1 MVKQMITELTIGAI
15 NPGYGGL
22 PIGVAAALG
31 GATLAWHAHTGQG
44 ADCPGRTVMRYH
56 HPHAGAHVVIDAIP
70 PMVDVLT
77 VNGYDDGLVSAGA
90 LIGAGYKPPLVIVE
104 TESRRSAAVPICAQ
118 LRSRGYRAAWQTVRA
133 SDVGA
138 PHRRPRVYVI
148 AVRNDCP
155 TPGVNPAYLDADRC
169 TGALWPTPEV
179 DDTRLIE
186 TAYQWALDDLAGHP
200 DKGRTRALEHW
211 AKITGEPYPYPL
223 YTTPMPGTQGS
234 ATLTFVEWMMG
245 LPIGYVSTP
254 SLPLTRADRMMLL
267 QTGTVPLQAAHAVAV
282 GLTQMGDQ

>member
-1 MVKQMITELTIGAI
+1 MTTELTIGAI

-31 GATLAWHAHTGQG
+31 GATLAWHAHPGRD

-56 HPHAGAHVVIDAIP
+56 HPYAGAHTVINAIP

-77 VNGYDDGLVSAGA
+77 VNGYDDWTITGTS

-104 TESRRSAAVPICAQ
+104 TESRRSAAVPVCGY
-118 LRSRGYRAAWQTVRA
+118 LRRTGYRAAWQTTRA

-148 AVRNDCP
+148 AVRKDCE
-155 TPGVNPAYLDADRC
+155 TPGVNAVYLDAVPW
-169 TGALWPTPEV
+169 TGTMWPTPNAYDTHLDV
-179 DDTRLIE
+179 D
-186 TAYQWALDDLAGHP
+186 AYRWSLADQEGQA
-200 DKGRTRALEHW
+200 DSRALEHW
-211 AKITGEPYPYPL
+211 EKVTGERCPYPL
-223 YTTPMPGTQGS
+223 YTLPPYPAPGRLSIG
-234 ATLTFVEWMMG
+234 FVEWMMG

-254 SLPLTRADRMMLL
+254 SLRLSHDDRMSLL
-267 QTGTVPLQAAHAVAV
+267 YSGTVPLQAAHAVGMRIVKGGTNA
-282 GLTQMGDQ
+282 

>member
-1 MVKQMITELTIGAI
+1 MNTELTIGAI

-31 GATLAWHAHTGQG
+31 GATLAWHAHPGQS
-44 ADCPGRTVMRYH
+44 ADSPARTSMRYH
-56 HPHAGAHVVIDAIP
+56 HPLAAAYTTVDAIP

-90 LIGAGYKPPLVIVE
+90 LIGAGYKPTLVIVE
-104 TESRRSAAVPICAQ
+104 TESRRSAAVPICEH

-148 AVRNDCP
+148 AVRSDCP
-155 TPGVNPAYLDADRC
+155 APSVNPAYLDADPW
-169 TGALWPTPEV
+169 TGDMWPTPSAYDTHLDV
-179 DDTRLIE
+179 D
-186 TAYQWALDDLAGHP
+186 AYRWARADMEGQADS
-200 DKGRTRALEHW
+200 RALEHW
-211 AKITGEPYPYPL
+211 EKATGERYPYPVCSL
-223 YTTPMPGTQGS
+223 PTTSTPARLSIG
-234 ATLTFVEWMMG
+234 FVEWMMG

-254 SLPLTRADRMMLL
+254 SLRLAHDQRMGLL
-267 QTGTVPLQAAHAVAV
+267 YSGTVPLQAAHAVATGMKRV
-282 GLTQMGDQ
+282 YQP